1 MGSGASAEDAKK
13 QISEASPEELAKAVA
28 GLDEETRKKVTEA
41 LGVGGKLVDVSS
53 ITKVATDD
61 AGLMDQ
67 PAEPAYRAA
76 IVECYNRNHPTGGSD
91 KLKNKHRFDSVPIA
105 NGLIK
110 QGMSCQIINYVHEE
124 HDKYMEV
131 VKQFDAIVWR
141 CNPGHIDADGGSQ
154 AKADKDMQELS
165 KNIPVWPTADVMTL
179 MGAKDALVKIKD
191 TDFGLVDTLG
201 YYSPEDM
208 KTGFPKA
215 IAFQPRVVKQ
225 NRGSAGEGIW
235 IIKLKDEKYCDTY
248 GEVSA
253 PGDAV
258 LVLKEA
264 NDNHIE
270 EHTVDEFI
278 EFCEN
283 GRTDKSGEWTSQGTG
298 KYFEGGAEAGG
309 QMVDQ
314 RFVATIDE
322 KGESRFFM
330 CGLDLYNVEHY
341 LYIGGVSGETKTT
354 VYTADAPEYAATRKK
369 LEEGTPDYM
378 KLLGLD
384 MSQLPLLWAA
394 DFLVM
399 EDGSHKIGE
408 FNCSCLGVT
417 GFLDSRGKDGPG
429 DCKPEDVERGQAM
442 CDHIGVVAK
451 KAVEARKK

>member
-1 MGSGASAEDAKK
+1 MG
-13 QISEASPEELAKAVA
+13 
-28 GLDEETRKKVTEA
+28 
-41 LGVGGKLVDVSS
+41 
-53 ITKVATDD
+53 
-61 AGLMDQ
+61 
-67 PAEPAYRAA
+67 
-76 IVECYNRNHPTGGSD
+76 NRNHPMGGSD
-91 KLKNKHRFDSVPIA
+91 KMLNKHRFDSIPLA
-105 NGLIK
+105 NGFIK
-110 QGMSCQIINYVHEE
+110 LGMSCQIINYVHEE

-131 VKQFDAIVWR
+131 VNQFDAVIVR
-141 CNPGHIDADGGSQ
+141 CNPGHIDGDGGSQ
-154 AKADKDMQELS
+154 TKVDKDRQALAQ
-165 KNIPVWPTADVMTL
+165 KKPVWPTADVMTL

-191 TDFGLVDTLG
+191 MDFGLVDTLG

-208 KTGFPKA
+208 KAGFPKA

-235 IIKLKDEKYCDTY
+235 IIKRKSGKYCDNY
-248 GEVSA
+248 CDEIA
-253 PGDAV
+253 AGDEM
-258 LVLKEA
+258 LILKEA
-264 NDNHIE
+264 NDNHVE

-283 GRTDKSGEWTSQGTG
+283 GRTDKSGTWASQGIG
-298 KYFEGGAEAGG
+298 KYFEGGTEAGG

-330 CGLDLYNVEHY
+330 AGLDLYNVEHY

-354 VYTADAPEYAATRKK
+354 VYSADAPEYAATRKK
-369 LEEGTPDYM
+369 LEEGVPDYM
-378 KLLGLD
+378 KCLGLD

-429 DCKPEDVERGQAM
+429 ACKPEDVERGQAM

-451 KAVEARKK
+451 KALEARAK